1 MIPGMWVDTLTDAEK
16 EKSIS
21 SGYAQGTRSFLIS
34 NDAELVQKLS
44 LLPEVQIYAIAPDV
58 TTYVRDLTKYGMV
71 GMAWKKARSVGFFN
85 IIKLLFPILK
95 KACLIVKK
103 DFRVLLPLL
112 VKLDYLQLRSL
123 QPKIIFLHYQMTDLA
138 LANNNRALLAAVI
151 DAARKEK
158 GLKLGLMTK
167 NLSLL
172 ERKLTEWD
180 LSVQYI
186 LAPFNCKGYG
196 MRDSPKACE

>member
-1 MIPGMWVDTLTDAEK
+1 
-16 EKSIS
+16 
-21 SGYAQGTRSFLIS
+21 
-34 NDAELVQKLS
+34 
-44 LLPEVQIYAIAPDV
+44 
-58 TTYVRDLTKYGMV
+58 
-71 GMAWKKARSVGFFN
+71 MAWKKARSVGFFN

-95 KACLIVKK
+95 KARLIVKK

-138 LANNNRALLAAVI
+138 LANNNRALLAAVV
-151 DAARKEK
+151 DAGRKEK

-186 LAPFNCKGYG
+186 LAPFNHKGHG
-196 MRDSPKACE
+196 MRDSPKACEQAVKTTGREYYSLGVVRGSEVKKEIAYLQKVGVKQGFLNVNTLLL